1 MIKKQKDVYNKDIL
15 LNEKNEQVMMEW
27 EKPYMEKCIDVLQ
40 PHGDV
45 LEIGYGLGYSANQIR
60 KHNNI
65 KSHTIIESDSNIYN
79 DLTNWADNKTI
90 CIKGYWQNELKK
102 LGKFDC
108 IFFDDFAL
116 TNIKP
121 ENDYRIFDFYYE
133 IATNHIKKNTKFV
146 FYCDT
151 ELYWPVN
158 PWISYKCEEFK
169 IKIPDNCNYPELTN
183 MYIPMITFNKDN
195 LKLKKIYIG
204 IK

>member
-1 MIKKQKDVYNKDIL
+1 MINKTKDIYNKDIL
-15 LNEKNEQVMMEW
+15 VNEKNEQVMMEW
-27 EKPYMEKCIDVLQ
+27 EKPYMEECINTLQ

-45 LEIGYGLGYSANQIR
+45 LEIGFGLGYSANQIR
-60 KHNNI
+60 KYNI
-65 KSHTIIESDSNIYN
+65 KSHTIIEPDNKIYN
-79 DLTNWADNKTI
+79 NLVNWADDKTI

-116 TNIKP
+116 PNTNP
-121 ENDYRIFDFYYE
+121 DNDYRIFDFYHE
-133 IATNHIKKNTKFV
+133 ISTNHIKKNTRFV

-158 PWISYKCEEFK
+158 PWISFECKEFK
-169 IKIPDNCNYPELTN
+169 IKIPNNCNYPNLTN
-183 MYIPMITFNKDN
+183 MYIPMITFNKDRLN
-195 LKLKKIYIG
+195 IKKIYIG